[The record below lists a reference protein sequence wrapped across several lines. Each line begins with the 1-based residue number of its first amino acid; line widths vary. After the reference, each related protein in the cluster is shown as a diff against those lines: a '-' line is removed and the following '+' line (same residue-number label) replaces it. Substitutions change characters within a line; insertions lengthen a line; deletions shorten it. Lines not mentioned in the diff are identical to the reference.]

1 MKVHT
6 RDRSVPIRRMTL
18 LVALIAMLALIVQ
31 IGAAQTAD
39 NLSATVD
46 GTLTVGKTTT
56 PAGGQ
61 GFWITAASFQGSW
74 GKTGTGPG
82 QYRQPRDVEVDAA
95 GNFYIADHRTS
106 RVQKLDPNGNYIA
119 SIGARGRG
127 AGKLLRI
134 NAIAV
139 KGSLLMV
146 TDTDNNRIAVFNTN
160 GSFIK
165 NWGSQGSGN
174 GQFNLPQG
182 IAFDTAGNVYVA
194 DTWNHRIQVFDNQ
207 GTYLRQWGSLGS
219 AAGQM
224 RFPTHLD
231 FDDTG
236 NLYVV
241 DSNNHRIQVF
251 DSQGTF
257 IRQFGT
263 QGSGPGQFYL
273 PVGLDVGSDGFL
285 YVSDTYNNRVEKLT
299 LTGEYVG
306 QWSQV
311 ANGANVSRPNGLL
324 LVGNKV
330 YVSDLDANKIQIFSQ
345 ATFGLNDGQQ
355 QAASLPAGTYNV
367 IEAPKS
373 GWTLNSATCTG
384 GTPIAGGVQV
394 ALGNG
399 ASVTCAF
406 SNSQ

>member
-1 MKVHT
+1 MKMYT
-6 RDRSVPIRRMTL
+6 RDRSVPIRRMIL
-18 LVALIAMLALIVQ
+18 LVALMAMLALIVQ
-31 IGAAQTAD
+31 VGAAQTAE
-39 NLSATVD
+39 NPSAATD

-106 RVQKLDPNGNYIA
+106 RVQKLDSNGNYIA
-119 SIGARGRG
+119 SIGSRGRG
-127 AGKLLRI
+127 VGKLLRI

-139 KGSLLMV
+139 RGSLLVV

-160 GSFIK
+160 GSFIE

-182 IAFDTAGNVYVA
+182 VAFDAAGNVYVA
-194 DTWNHRIQVFDNQ
+194 DTWNHRIQVFDDQ

-224 RFPTHLD
+224 RFPVHLD
-231 FDDTG
+231 FDAAG
-236 NLYVV
+236 NLYVA

-285 YVSDTYNNRVEKLT
+285 YVSDTYNNRVVKLT